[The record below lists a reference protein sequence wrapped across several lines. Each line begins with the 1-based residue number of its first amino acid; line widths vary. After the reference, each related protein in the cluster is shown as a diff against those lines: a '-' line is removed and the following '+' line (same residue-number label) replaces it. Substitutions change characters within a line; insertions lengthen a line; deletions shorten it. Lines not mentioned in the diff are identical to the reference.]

1 FLISDY
7 FYNIAMIIQI
17 IGLILTFSKSA
28 IIGLA
33 TTIIY
38 IHYGHNI
45 LSPIHKLFR
54 ACLSIGKVEQFKQK
68 EVLKCSTWNNSH
80 CEVYDPIKN
89 VPRGTINVKRW
100 LLVASIIIIL
110 MCLLHP
116 NIDSLLF
123 KSLDERLLYTNVS
136 RGTILDNPIIGSGTG
151 QFVINMQK
159 YANQTLFDW
168 QFQPVHNV
176 FLLIWSELGLIG
188 LCLFIFFLYK
198 LFHVEQFKQ
207 KEALECSTWNNSQC
221 ESYKIAKNVPRPPA
235 GRQGG
240 TFPDQKE
247 FKIAIQGV
255 LIGFIFIM
263 LFDHYLWDIQQG
275 QIIFWLILGLS
286 VSSITENIDK

>member
-54 ACLSIGKVEQFKQK
+54 ACLSVGKVKQFKQK
-68 EVLKCSTWNNSH
+68 EAFKCSTWNNSQ
-80 CEVYDPIKN
+80 CESYEPIKI
-89 VPRGTINVKRW
+89 VPRGTIYPKKW
-100 LLVASIIIIL
+100 LLFTGITIISL
-110 MCLLHP
+110 YLVKPDL
-116 NIDSLLF
+116 NSLLL
-123 KSLDERLLYTNVS
+123 KSLDERLLYLNVS
-136 RGTILDNPIIGSGTG
+136 RGTIFDNPLIGLGAG
-151 QFVINMQK
+151 QFVINMQN
-159 YANQTLFDW
+159 YTNQTLLGW

-176 FLLIWSELGLIG
+176 FLLIWSELGIIG
-188 LCLFIFFLYK
+188 LALFIWMIYK
-198 LFHVEQFKQ
+198 LFHVEQFRQ
-207 KEALECSTWNNSQC
+207 KEAIKCSTWNNSQC
-221 ESYKIAKNVPRPPA
+221 ESYKIAKNVPRLPA

-240 TFPDQKE
+240 TFPNQKE

-255 LIGFIFIM
+255 LIGFMFIM

-275 QIIFWLILGLS
+275 QIIFWLTLGLL
-286 VSSITENIDK
+286 VSSRPANIDK